1 MKRFWKSLNIG
12 CGVCRAVKAVF
23 IMEKLD
29 IRPLFGLCLLAI
41 SLHGAF
47 AQEIHVSP
55 TGGNVY
61 PFDSLA
67 TASTNIHEAV
77 AGAPEGAIVRIHPG
91 TYRLTNSLVV
101 STALSLIGVN
111 GAAATI
117 LDGNNEVRCIDSSHP
132 DTLIEG
138 LTIQRGYA
146 TNHFGES
153 RDNGDGGGIRLQA
166 GGVVRACAVLN
177 NRAMYQGGGIQIMD
191 SGLVDSCVIVSNAI
205 HTDQSGDG
213 GGISLGTE
221 VEMRNCLVAYNQT
234 IRDGG
239 GVFSFGNNPRIRNS
253 TIAFNSAGEAGGGI
267 FLFVGGTVENSIVY
281 HNNAP
286 LGGNWFHR
294 RGGNELMSNSCTF
307 PMPIGP
313 GNIPDSP
320 RFADPN
326 NGDFRLRA
334 DSLCIDGGRTNEW
347 TGAAT
352 DLAGLPRLVGPQP
365 DMGAYEFQSTGLF
378 VSVQASPRWGTAPM
392 LPTYVASVHNAN
404 PNSLF
409 FAWDFDNDGH
419 MDVSGWGLAV
429 APIKYDIEG
438 IYDAALTVS
447 NASTS
452 YRMVFSNMVS
462 ASPAELY
469 VSQTG
474 RHVPP
479 FNDWATAATNI
490 QAALD
495 LAMDGAT
502 VWLDDGVFQIPETL
516 LLCRPVTLKSL
527 HGKESTTLDGM
538 GERSVIQ
545 LWHPQARLEGV
556 RIAHGSGIWGG
567 GISAL
572 GGGQIAN
579 SSIVSNTAS
588 QGGGI
593 YALGT
598 TCITNCDIAF
608 NDERGIQIQ
617 GGEIAN
623 CQIAQNAGGG
633 MRISGTL
640 VRSCSI
646 HDNQAY
652 IGGGIYN
659 SYGDSIIDRCTV
671 VSNVARGGRGGGLYM
686 SYGGGWITN
695 TLIAQNESAVGGGI
709 AAELSR
715 FSAIHCTI
723 AHNTA
728 PTGAGVYHYMTTPS
742 YTNTIISHNIGEETA
757 TDNGTLTTAPL
768 QKYVF
773 TEPGLD
779 VVFQDV
785 PRGNFRLRWDSPGIN
800 AGTNLPDSLDTIDL
814 DGKPRILDGTADRG
828 VYEQFPPTQD
838 SDSDG
843 LPDEWEC
850 TYFGG
855 TTNANPDDIEG
866 HPSYANRDHFIA
878 GTNPHEPDSF
888 LKFDDVVVNETNNAG
903 HVLLKW
909 ASYPGR
915 TYSVFRCDDLSTGVF
930 LPVAENLPATLPVN
944 SYADTNAAGTGPW
957 IYRLGIRLDP

>member
-1 MKRFWKSLNIG
+1 MK
-12 CGVCRAVKAVF
+12 
-23 IMEKLD
+23 
-29 IRPLFGLCLLAI
+29 IRTILLLCLIAA
-41 SLHGAF
+41 SFHGAF

-67 TASTNIHEAV
+67 KAATNIHEAV
-77 AGAPEGAIVRIHPG
+77 DGAPDGAVVRIHPG
-91 TYRLTNSLVV
+91 TYSFTNSLVIRN
-101 STALSLIGVN
+101 ALSLIGVD
-111 GAAATI
+111 GAATTI
-117 LDGNNEVRCIDSSHP
+117 LDGNNIVRCIDSSNP
-132 DTLIEG
+132 NTLIEG
-138 LTIQRGYA
+138 LTVQRGFA
-146 TNHFGES
+146 THRFEEP
-153 RDNGDGGGIRLQA
+153 RDYGDGGGIRLQS
-166 GGVVRACAVLN
+166 GGTVRTCAILN
-177 NRAMYQGGGIQIMD
+177 NKAEYQGGGIQVLD
-191 SGLVDSCVIVSNAI
+191 SGLIDSCIIVSNAI
-205 HTDQSGDG
+205 HSNESGDG

-221 VEMRNCLVAYNQT
+221 VEMRNCLVAFNQAN
-234 IRDGG
+234 RNGG
-239 GVFSFGNNPRIRNS
+239 GVFSEGNNPRICNS

-267 FLFVGGTVENSIVY
+267 FLFSGGTVENSIVY
-281 HNNAP
+281 DNNAP
-286 LGGNWFHR
+286 LGGNWFHHR

-313 GNIPDSP
+313 GNIPDPP
-320 RFADPN
+320 RFANPN

-334 DSLCIDGGRTNEW
+334 DSLCIDGGTTNEW
-347 TGAAT
+347 TDTAK
-352 DLAGLPRLVGPQP
+352 DLAGLPRLVGPRP

-409 FAWDFDNDGH
+409 FKWDFDNDGH
-419 MDVSGWGLAV
+419 VDVSGWGLTV
-429 APIKYDIEG
+429 APIKYDQAG
-438 IYDAALTVS
+438 TFDVALTVS
-447 NASTS
+447 NASFS

-469 VSQTG
+469 VSRNG

-479 FNDWATAATNI
+479 FADLATAATNI

-495 LAMDGAT
+495 LAMDGST
-502 VWLDDGVFQIPETL
+502 VWLDDGVFPIPETL
-516 LLCRPVTLKSL
+516 LLCRPVVLKSL

-538 GERSVIQ
+538 GERSIIQ
-545 LWHPQARLEGV
+545 LWNPQARLEGV

-579 SSIVSNTAS
+579 SSIVSNTAP

-608 NDERGIQIQ
+608 NASDHGGGGIQIQ

-623 CQIAQNAGGG
+623 CQIAHNVGNSGGG
-633 MRISGTL
+633 VRISGTS

-646 HDNQAY
+646 HDNQA
-652 IGGGIYN
+652 ICGGGIHN
-659 SYGDSIIDRCTV
+659 SFGDSWIDRCTV
-671 VSNVARGGRGGGLYM
+671 VSNLALWWGKGGGLYL
-686 SYGGGWITN
+686 SYGGGFIAN
-695 TLIAQNESAVGGGI
+695 TLIAQNEGGAGGGI

-728 PTGAGVYHYMTTPS
+728 PKGAGVYHYMTTPS
-742 YTNTIISHNIGEETA
+742 YTNTIISHNVGEEIVSEY
-757 TDNGTLTTAPL
+757 GTLSTWTLP
-768 QKYVF
+768 KYVF
-773 TEPGLD
+773 TDPGLD

-800 AGTNLPDSLDTIDL
+800 SGTNLPESFDAVDL

-828 VYEQFPPTQD
+828 AYEQYPPTQD
-838 SDSDG
+838 SDFDG

-878 GTNPHEPDSF
+878 GTNPHEPGSF
-888 LKFDDVVVNETNNAG
+888 PKFDDIAVDETNNAG

-915 TYSVFRCDDLSTGVF
+915 SYSVFRCDNLSTGSF
-930 LPVAENLPATLPVN
+930 SLVADHLPATLPIN
-944 SYADTNAAGTGPW
+944 SYTDTNALGPGPW
-957 IYRLGIRLDP
+957 IYRLGIQLDE